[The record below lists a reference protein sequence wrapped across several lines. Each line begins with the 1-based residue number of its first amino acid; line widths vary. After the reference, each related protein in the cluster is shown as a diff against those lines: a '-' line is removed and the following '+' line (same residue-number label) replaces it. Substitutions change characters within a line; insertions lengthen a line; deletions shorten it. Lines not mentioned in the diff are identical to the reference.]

1 MEINYTE
8 EERYYKEKK
17 KVQEIKKFYQHL
29 TVYILTNPIIITVN
43 LLTSPGFLYCIICF
57 FGWGIALVLHGLK
70 AFEYAPFLGKEWEQQ
85 KIKEIIE
92 KETESKK
99 TWE

>member
-8 EERYYKEKK
+8 EERYYQAQK

-70 AFEYAPFLGKEWEQQ
+70 GFNYALFLGKKGKKKKKK
-85 KIKEIIE
+85 KIIK